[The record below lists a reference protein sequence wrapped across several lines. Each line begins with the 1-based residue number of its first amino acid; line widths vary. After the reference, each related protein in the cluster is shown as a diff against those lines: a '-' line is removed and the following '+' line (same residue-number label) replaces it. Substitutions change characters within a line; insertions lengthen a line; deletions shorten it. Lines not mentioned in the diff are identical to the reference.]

1 MKATTW
7 RKRAAFTAAAL
18 ALLVAPG
25 VRASG
30 LPKGLP
36 ELPAVGETMQRST
49 RSGLALGGFD
59 PVAYHAQGRPAAGRA
74 EYEMLH
80 RGDVWRFASAAN
92 RAAFADAPTV
102 YEPAFEGYD
111 PTGVAEGVAVET
123 DARLFAV
130 VAQRLFLFRTAAN
143 RAAFLSDADLRRRAD
158 ANWSAVSEL
167 LAQH

>member
-7 RKRAAFTAAAL
+7 HGRAALAAAAL

-25 VRASG
+25 ARAGS
-30 LPKGLP
+30 LPDGLP
-36 ELPAVGETMQRST
+36 ELPSIGESMQRSI

-59 PVAYHAQGRPAAGRA
+59 PVAYHAQGRAAAGRA
-74 EYEMLH
+74 DHEIVH

-92 RAAFADAPTV
+92 RAAFADAPAI

-123 DARLFAV
+123 DPRLFAV
-130 VAQRLFLFRTAAN
+130 VAQRLFLFHTEANRTA
-143 RAAFLSDADLRRRAD
+143 FLRDTELQRRAD
-158 ANWSAVSEL
+158 ANWPAVSGL
-167 LAQH
+167 IAHR